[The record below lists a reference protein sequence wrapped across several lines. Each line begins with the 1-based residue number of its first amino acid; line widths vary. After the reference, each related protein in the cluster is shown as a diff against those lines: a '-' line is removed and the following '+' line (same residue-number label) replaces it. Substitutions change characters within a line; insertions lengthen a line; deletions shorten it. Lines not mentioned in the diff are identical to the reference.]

1 MQDGQS
7 PPPRED
13 VRPPPRLLASAGV
26 AHGCMDMDSISWQD
40 RPGYMSLMMMCP
52 WCVHGLCWQDKS
64 ADPLPR
70 HGSRCG
76 LYRQPDELSM
86 GTSCSLLPGSLN
98 AIREA
103 TPPWLACIPVGVE
116 GVMQVQWPLSGSP
129 APTSP
134 PLSFRSKQL
143 RECCRAVPVPDGHT
157 RKQGSSLGS
166 SRLDRSAGHEFSM
179 G

>member
-143 RECCRAVPVPDGHT
+143 RYVRIHVPTFYPFFITQTGMLLAYKPHSTMLV
-157 RKQGSSLGS
+157 
-166 SRLDRSAGHEFSM
+166 
-179 G
+179 